1 LSLDAVTE
9 AAVWRDVALEDA
21 IDEDAFPLTR
31 AGRAAARGIAAGV
44 AIVSDTGSGANAS
57 EREPPP
63 HAEKATASTARH
75 ESNAR
80 RPPIGNVKDSPG
92 EDARTIVV
100 GRRGL
105 KCGDPDC
112 DEKGD
117 TRCEQCICVPC
128 ATRCT

>member
-1 LSLDAVTE
+1 VDAVAEGAT
-9 AAVWRDVALEDA
+9 
-21 IDEDAFPLTR
+21 PLTEL
-31 AGRAAARGIAAGV
+31 GRAAARGIATGK

-57 EREPPP
+57 ERGPPP
-63 HAEKATASTARH
+63 HAEKATAARH
-75 ESNAR
+75 EATAR

-92 EDARTIVV
+92 EDARTIVG

-112 DEKGD
+112 DEKSD
-117 TRCEQCICVPC
+117 THREKCVCVPC